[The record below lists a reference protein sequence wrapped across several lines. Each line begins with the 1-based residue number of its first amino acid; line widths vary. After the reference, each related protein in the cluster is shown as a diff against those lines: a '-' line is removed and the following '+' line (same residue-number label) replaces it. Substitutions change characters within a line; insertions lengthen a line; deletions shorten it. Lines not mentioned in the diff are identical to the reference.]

1 MTVRVFGYGPL
12 DRWLHDDDV
21 TEILVNAGAD
31 IWVERRSDVL
41 GHPRYVGRI
50 DPLALPA
57 VIERMLAPIGRR
69 LDRSSPVVDARLPD
83 GSRLCAVL
91 HPVAVDG
98 TCLSV
103 RRFSAA
109 PVPLSS
115 FAPAAI
121 TDLLLELV
129 RRRCNVLVSGATAA
143 GKTTL
148 LNALVS
154 HVAPEERIIT
164 LEDTAELRLPAPH
177 VVRLETRPASIDGPA
192 PITMT
197 ALLRTALRLRPDRIV
212 VGEIRGDEA
221 VDLVQAMNTGHD
233 GSFATLHANSPVE
246 ALVRI
251 ESLVVRAQPSWPI
264 DAVRAQVQR
273 SFDVVVQVGRDEH
286 GARRIETVAEVVVG
300 PAADDD
306 PVRILGSGSVR
317 LAEPERSRIGRRA

>member
-1 MTVRVFGYGPL
+1 MSTRVFGYGAL
-12 DRWLHDDDV
+12 DRWFHDDDV
-21 TEILVNAGAD
+21 TEILVNAGTD
-31 IWVERRSDVL
+31 IWVERRSDTL
-41 GHPRYVGRI
+41 GHPRHVGRI

-103 RRFSAA
+103 RRFSTA

-115 FAPAAI
+115 FAPTAI
-121 TDLLLELV
+121 TDLLRDVV

-148 LNALVS
+148 LNAMASLVAS
-154 HVAPEERIIT
+154 GERIIT
-164 LEDTAELRLPAPH
+164 LEDTAELRLPNPH
-177 VVRLETRPASIDGPA
+177 VLRLETRPASVDGPA
-192 PITMT
+192 PVTMT
-197 ALLRTALRLRPDRIV
+197 ELVRTALRLRPDRLV

-246 ALVRI
+246 ALVRV

-273 SFDVVVQVGRDEH
+273 SFDVIVQVGRNER
-286 GARRIETVAEVVVG
+286 GARRIESVAEVVVDP
-300 PAADDD
+300 PAGAD
-306 PVRILGSGSVR
+306 PVRILATGSSR
-317 LAEPERSRIGRRA
+317 IAEPERSRIGRHA